1 MRQVFGQ
8 AGFGRLYGGLAA
20 SMLGD
25 SMMLLVLSIW
35 VKTLTG
41 SNALAGLTFLF
52 MVIPSLAAPLL
63 GVLIDRVRRKPMLV
77 AGNLASALVV
87 LPLVLVRDAGDVWII
102 WLVAFGYGLSF
113 VVLPA
118 ALNGL
123 LKEMVPDELLVEANS
138 ALQTTKEAY
147 RLFGPLLGAA
157 LFAWLGGWS
166 VAVIDAVSFV
176 VAALAIASIR
186 VAEEVPERSDDP
198 ILRQISAGMRHLVTD
213 RVLGHTLIGVG
224 LSLLVIGF
232 VEASIYALLDAFD
245 RPPTYAGMFV
255 AAMGVGAIACGL
267 VASRVVRRAG
277 EVSGIVAGLLLFAI
291 AVGGIAAA
299 PSMTVVLVFAA
310 VSGAGLPLMIIG
322 YLTLLQ
328 RRTPQAIMGRASTAA
343 EVVLATPQAISLA
356 LGSLLVVVWDY
367 RVIFAVVAVVTV
379 LAALHIAFWL
389 RGHIAAEWRRVTADV
404 DPGSGLVEVA
414 PVRPTSLE
422 P

>member
-1 MRQVFGQ
+1 MRRAFGQ

-123 LKEMVPDELLVEANS
+123 LKEMVPDDLLVEANS

-166 VAVIDAVSFV
+166 VAVIDAASFV
-176 VAALAIASIR
+176 VAAW
-186 VAEEVPERSDDP
+186 RSG
-198 ILRQISAGMRHLVTD
+198 RSGSRRRCRSAPRSRSCARSAPAMRHLVTD

-245 RPPTYAGMFV
+245 RPPTYAGVFV
-255 AAMGVGAIACGL
+255 AAMGVGAIALRTGRL
-267 VASRVVRRAG
+267 PGGAPRRRGERDRRRSPPVRGRGGRHRRGALDDGRPGVRRG
-277 EVSGIVAGLLLFAI
+277 ERCRASADDHRLPHPP
-291 AVGGIAAA
+291 AAA
-299 PSMTVVLVFAA
+299 HAA
-310 VSGAGLPLMIIG
+310 GDHGPGVDGGRGGAGH
-322 YLTLLQ
+322 
-328 RRTPQAIMGRASTAA
+328 AA
-343 EVVLATPQAISLA
+343 GDLA
-356 LGSLLVVVWDY
+356 
-367 RVIFAVVAVVTV
+367 
-379 LAALHIAFWL
+379 
-389 RGHIAAEWRRVTADV
+389 WRSARCSSWCGTT
-404 DPGSGLVEVA
+404 G
-414 PVRPTSLE
+414 
-422 P
+422 